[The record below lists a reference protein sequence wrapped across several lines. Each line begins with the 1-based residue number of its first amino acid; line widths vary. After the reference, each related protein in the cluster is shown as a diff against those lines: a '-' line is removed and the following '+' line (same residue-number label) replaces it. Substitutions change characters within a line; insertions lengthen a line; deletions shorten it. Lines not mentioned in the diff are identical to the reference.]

1 MSKVSIVVA
10 TYRRTSELKRALA
23 SLAMQTY
30 SDIEIIVVDDNANEK
45 YNEYVRAAVEEFKNE
60 HISTDIILVQNE
72 KNMGS
77 AETRNIG
84 IRSSS
89 GKYITFLDDDDIY
102 LPEKVERQLSFMK
115 DGDFDYSITD
125 LDLYNEK
132 EKLIRQRNR
141 NFIKEY
147 SKEALLKYHLMY
159 HLTGTDSMMFKKEYL
174 EKIKGF
180 APINVGDEFYLMLRA
195 IENGGKFGYLP
206 ECFIKAYLH
215 SGEEGLSGGDGK
227 ITGEINLYKYKE
239 QYFNFLDK
247 KTIRHIKMRHYA
259 VLAFAEVKRKKF
271 GKAFMNMVKSFI
283 SSPIRLF
290 KLFSVERT
298 F

>member
-30 SDIEIIVVDDNANEK
+30 SHTEIIVVDDNAEKK
-45 YNEYVRAAVEEFKNE
+45 YNEYVKSAVDEFKEKYPRAN
-60 HISTDIILVQNE
+60 ITLIQNE
-72 KNMGS
+72 ENMGS

-84 IRSSS
+84 IRVSD
-89 GKYITFLDDDDIY
+89 GEYITFLDDDDEY

-132 EKLIRQRNR
+132 GKLVRQRKR

-147 SKEALLKYHLMY
+147 SKEALLNYHLMN

-195 IENGGKFGYLP
+195 IDNGGKFGYLP
-206 ECFIKAYLH
+206 ECYIKAYIH
-215 SGEEGLSGGDGK
+215 SGEEGLSGGDSK
-227 ITGEINLYKYKE
+227 IAGETDLYKYKE
-239 QYFNFLDK
+239 QFFGMLDK
-247 KTIRHIKMRHYA
+247 KTVRYIKMRHYA
-259 VLAFAEVKRKKF
+259 VLAFAEIKRRNILKTAMYSFKSFKSAPLQFFRFFF
-271 GKAFMNMVKSFI
+271 GKNF
-283 SSPIRLF
+283 
-290 KLFSVERT
+290 
-298 F
+298 

>member
-23 SLAMQTY
+23 SLAVQTY
-30 SDIEIIVVDDNANEK
+30 SNIEIVVVDDNAENNHNVYVNDTVKEFEEK
-45 YNEYVRAAVEEFKNE
+45 YP
-60 HISTDIILVQNE
+60 DINITLVQNE

-84 IRSSS
+84 IRVSN
-89 GKYITFLDDDDIY
+89 GEYITFLDDDDEY

-115 DGDFDYSITD
+115 EGDYDYSITD

-132 EKLIRQRNR
+132 ERLIRQRKR
-141 NFIKEY
+141 TFIKEY

-180 APINVGDEFYLMLRA
+180 APINVGDEFYLMFRA
-195 IENGGKFGYLP
+195 IDNVGKFGYLP
-206 ECFIKAYLH
+206 ECSIKAYIH

-227 ITGEINLYKYKE
+227 IAGETNLYKYKE
-239 QYFNFLDK
+239 QYFEMLDK
-247 KTIRHIKMRHYA
+247 KTIRHIKMRHYV
-259 VLAFAEVKRKKF
+259 VLAYAEIKRKNILKTAMYSFKSLKSAPLQFFKF
-271 GKAFMNMVKSFI
+271 LLEKNF
-283 SSPIRLF
+283 
-290 KLFSVERT
+290 
-298 F
+298 